1 MSEIT
6 GTARARGITVE
17 VHPGGAL
24 SSLTLSPA
32 ALALG
37 TRELAASIVDTVAAA
52 TAAANQRTTHAL
64 GVALSVLGLESDRTA
79 VERAEST
86 TPQTWAL

>member
-1 MSEIT
+1 MTEIT
-6 GTARARGITVE
+6 GTARARGVTVE
-17 VHPGGAL
+17 VFPGGAL
-24 SSLTLSPA
+24 RTLTLSPA

-52 TAAANQRTTHAL
+52 TAAANLRTTHAL
-64 GVALSVLGLESDRTA
+64 GVALSVLGLESDGKM

>member
-6 GTARARGITVE
+6 GTARAHGITVE
-17 VHPGGAL
+17 AHPGGAL

>member
-1 MSEIT
+1 MTEIT
-6 GTARARGITVE
+6 GTARTRGVAVE
-17 VHPGGAL
+17 VFPGGAL
-24 SSLTLSPA
+24 SALTLSLA

-37 TRELAASIVDTVAAA
+37 PRELATSIVDTVAAA

-64 GVALSVLGLESDRTA
+64 GVALSVLGLETTSPM

-86 TPQTWAL
+86 TPETWMV